1 MLPSSPRRALRS
13 GLSLIALLL
22 APAVASASPLTLFTD
37 RDAFLAAA
45 NPNMLFTFDDPT
57 ATVCGLTN
65 GGDPV
70 VCRADFGGV
79 EAAYF
84 NPHPLSSFPPAT
96 IDDVVPVLPT
106 GVTFNLPADTY
117 AVGVDVLQASF
128 TGFDIIFADGVGWS
142 HGYADPGCSFL
153 QGSTPPCEA
162 FSGFV
167 GVVSTDQSVQIR
179 SFSARATPPGA
190 FIQPPEAHFA
200 PAVIDN
206 LVMQVPEP
214 ATALLLGAG
223 LVGVFWRR
231 RRSRHGQQRGCAP

>member
-1 MLPSSPRRALRS
+1 MLARPKNELTTWKRSRKKERHLGYPQCGAKAL
-13 GLSLIALLL
+13 GLSVTLALLL
-22 APAVASASPLTLFTD
+22 SPAVAAAGPFTLFTD

-45 NPNMLFTFDDPT
+45 NPNTLFTFDDPT

-84 NPHPLSSFPPAT
+84 NPHSVSSFPPAT

-117 AVGVDVLQASF
+117 AVGVGVLQASF

-142 HGYADPGCSFL
+142 QGYADPGSSFL
-153 QGSTPPCEA
+153 QGTPPCEA
-162 FSGFV
+162 LAVLSG
-167 GVVSTDQSVQIR
+167 
-179 SFSARATPPGA
+179 
-190 FIQPPEAHFA
+190 
-200 PAVIDN
+200 
-206 LVMQVPEP
+206 
-214 ATALLLGAG
+214 
-223 LVGVFWRR
+223 
-231 RRSRHGQQRGCAP
+231 